1 VRLPGEKYGT
11 ADRAA
16 TAEFSSV
23 AKIAMQANDPD
34 KRRWPIATLLRL
46 AVSLSFIGCIIWW
59 LGGVGKI
66 GAIVSRISFGLAA
79 LVIILIILDRALMT
93 YKWTLLLKAKGIHL
107 HLLTAM
113 KIYCASMIWGT
124 FLPPTV
130 GADTIRAVSTAR
142 TGISTNEVV
151 ASIVVE
157 RMIGFLS
164 ALLLGL
170 VSLVLLSTSG
180 LLESRFMGLWWAA
193 LGMILLAAV
202 VLVASFSDNLF
213 HLIHNRILGRSHNNR
228 IAEKLRKFHETYR
241 AYRNNTGTLIVFFV
255 LTFAEQLEAIVQS
268 WLMAWALG
276 IHVGILY
283 FTMAIPLSVLVSRI
297 PIGIGG
303 LGTYEAASAFLLS
316 LAGVSGAEG
325 VAIAFSGR
333 ILQILSWLP
342 WWFAHVIS
350 TGSARPATQRS
361 YPKDATAA

>member
-1 VRLPGEKYGT
+1 MHSEPPEK
-11 ADRAA
+11 
-16 TAEFSSV
+16 
-23 AKIAMQANDPD
+23 K
-34 KRRWPIATLLRL
+34 RWPIGTLVRL
-46 AVSLSFIGCIIWW
+46 VISLVLVGCIVWW
-59 LGGVGKI
+59 FGGPGKI
-66 GAIVSRISFGLAA
+66 AAIAGRISFGLAG
-79 LVIILIILDRALMT
+79 LVIILIMLDRALMT
-93 YKWTLLLKAKGIHL
+93 YKWTLLLKARGVHL
-107 HLLTAM
+107 RLLTAM

-164 ALLLGL
+164 AFVLGL

-180 LLESRFMGLWWAA
+180 LFESRFMGVWWAA
-193 LGMILLAAV
+193 LAMILLAAV

-213 HLIHNRILGRSHNNR
+213 HLIHDRILGCLHTKS
-228 IAEKLRKFHETYR
+228 IAEKLRKLHETYR

-268 WLMAWALG
+268 WLVALALG
-276 IHVGILY
+276 IHVGILN
-283 FTMAIPLSVLVSRI
+283 FTIAIPLSMLVSRI

-316 LAGVSGAEG
+316 LGGVSGAEA

-333 ILQILSWLP
+333 ILQILAWLP

-350 TGSARPATQRS
+350 TGSVRPAAEKS
-361 YPKDATAA
+361 YPKPATAEVGSSL